1 MYNVCV
7 YDVYA
12 PNPNP
17 NPNPNHRFV
26 NTMFY
31 EWHVRRCISNLQ
43 LRCSWNEYELIKFW
57 GQKVKG
63 QCYKETKYG
72 EIMTWGGILLGV
84 STWNTPVIKTGPLLK
99 VCRPNSW

>member
-43 LRCSWNEYELIKFW
+43 LRCSWNEYELIKF
-57 GQKVKG
+57 
-63 QCYKETKYG
+63 
-72 EIMTWGGILLGV
+72 
-84 STWNTPVIKTGPLLK
+84 
-99 VCRPNSW
+99 